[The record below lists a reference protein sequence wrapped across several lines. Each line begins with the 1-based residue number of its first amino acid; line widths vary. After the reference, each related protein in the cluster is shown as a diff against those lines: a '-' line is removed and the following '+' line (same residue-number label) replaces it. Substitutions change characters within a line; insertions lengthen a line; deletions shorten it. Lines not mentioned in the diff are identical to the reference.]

1 MHTDETMGHGSL
13 IRIHS
18 IATMAV
24 DLQQH
29 ISECVNLR
37 DIIMLDQCE
46 ETEPG

>member
-24 DLQQH
+24 GLQQH
-29 ISECVNLR
+29 SSECVNLR